1 MDLLIVFMVTEYVA
15 LDEKRKGLSKNESYL
30 LSYLAE
36 NRKNIFALN
45 DVVEVLD
52 CNYENAKVIVDRLAK
67 KKWIERIIKG
77 KYLIVPL
84 SAGVRGEYTE
94 HEFIIASLFEPC
106 YIAYWTALNYYGF
119 TEQVP
124 NKTFVATRK
133 RIQDKKI
140 LGTSFKFVN
149 ISEKK
154 FFGFNDVLISNARV
168 KISDKEKTIVDCL
181 DKPKYCGG
189 IGEIVKAIFFAK
201 EEINLEKL
209 TDYAIKTG
217 NNAVIKRLGFII
229 DFLGLDS
236 MDMEN
241 KISGSYS
248 ILDPTKGKNGRY
260 NSKWKLLIN
269 VSERELK
276 W

>member
-1 MDLLIVFMVTEYVA
+1 MNLLIVFMVIESVT
-15 LDEKRKGLSKNESYL
+15 LDEKRKGLSKKESYL

-36 NRKNIFALN
+36 NRKNIFALG

-52 CNYENAKVIVDRLAK
+52 CSYENAKVIVERLAK
-67 KKWIERIIKG
+67 KKWIVRIIKG

-84 SAGVRGEYTE
+84 TAGVRGEYTE
-94 HEFIIASLFEPC
+94 HEFIIASLFKPC

-124 NKTFVATRK
+124 NKIFVAIRK
-133 RIQDKKI
+133 RMRDREI
-140 LGTSFKFVN
+140 LGMKFKFVYV
-149 ISEKK
+149 SEKK
-154 FFGFNDVLISNARV
+154 FFGFNNVLISNVRV

-189 IGEIVKAIFFAK
+189 IEEITKAIFFAK
-201 EEINLEKL
+201 DEIDFEKL
-209 TDYAIKTG
+209 TNYAIKIG
-217 NNAVIKRLGFII
+217 NNAVLKRLGFIL
-229 DFLGLDS
+229 DFLNLDS
-236 MDMEN
+236 KNFEN
-241 KISGSYS
+241 KISDSYS

-260 NSKWKLLIN
+260 DSKWKLLVN
-269 VSERELK
+269 VSKRELK

>member
-1 MDLLIVFMVTEYVA
+1 MVTKYVT
-15 LDEKRKGLSKNESYL
+15 LDEKRKGLSKKESYL

-36 NRKNIFALN
+36 NRKSIFVLG

-52 CNYENAKVIVDRLAK
+52 CSYENAKVIVERLAK
-67 KKWIERIIKG
+67 KKWIVRIIKG

-84 SAGVRGEYTE
+84 IAGIKGEYTE

-124 NKTFVATRK
+124 NKIFVAIRK
-133 RIQDKKI
+133 RTNDREI
-140 LGTSFKFVN
+140 LGTKFKFVY

-154 FFGFNDVLISNARV
+154 FFGFNDISISNVSVR
-168 KISDKEKTIVDCL
+168 ISDKEKTIVDCL

-189 IGEIVKAIFFAK
+189 IEEITKAIFFAK
-201 EEINLEKL
+201 EEIDFGKL
-209 TDYAIKTG
+209 TNYAIKIG
-217 NNAVIKRLGFII
+217 NNAVIKRLGFIL
-229 DFLGLDS
+229 DFLGVNSKNLK
-236 MDMEN
+236 N
-241 KISGSYS
+241 KISDSYS
-248 ILDPTKGKNGRY
+248 ILDPTKVKTGKY
-260 NSKWKLLIN
+260 DSKWKVLVN
-269 VSERELK
+269 VSEEELK

>member
-1 MDLLIVFMVTEYVA
+1 MVTECVT
-15 LDEKRKGLSKNESYL
+15 LDDKRKGLSKKESYL

-36 NRKNIFALN
+36 NRKNIFALK
-45 DVVEVLD
+45 DVVEVLN
-52 CNYENAKVIVDRLAK
+52 CSYENAKVIVDRLAK
-67 KKWIERIIKG
+67 KKWIERVIKG

-84 SAGVRGEYTE
+84 SAGVNGEYTE

-124 NKTFVATRK
+124 NRIFVATRK
-133 RIQDKKI
+133 RVRDREI
-140 LGTSFKFVN
+140 LGMDFKFVHG
-149 ISEKK
+149 SGKK
-154 FFGFNDVLISNARV
+154 FFGFDSILISNVRV

-189 IGEIVKAIFFAK
+189 IGEITKSIFFAR
-201 EEINLEKL
+201 EEIDLEKL
-209 TDYAIKTG
+209 TGYAIKMG

-236 MDMEN
+236 KN
-241 KISGSYS
+241 LVSKISDSYS
-248 ILDPTKGKNGRY
+248 ILDSTKEKTGRY
-260 NSKWKLLIN
+260 DPKWKLLIN
-269 VSERELK
+269 ISERELK